1 MNGSVGGYEVD
12 FLWPAERLAV
22 ETDGREDHFT
32 PIAFEEDRVRDARL
46 TALGNRVVR
55 FTYRQLKREPNVVA
69 SLLGS
74 LLQPER
80 SISSTR

>member
-1 MNGSVGGYEVD
+1 VNGSVGGYEVD

-32 PIAFEEDRVRDARL
+32 PIAFEEDRAGDARL
-46 TALGNRVVR
+46 TALGYQVR

-74 LLQPER
+74 LLQPEL
-80 SISSTR
+80 SINSTR